1 MKKIFLFVMLGLI
14 LTACSSEVQV
24 DSNQTQD
31 EVSNAELVLPNRLLT
46 VEIEGMVCEMGCG
59 GSIRKDLKA
68 TGGVSDVTFDYKEDR
83 NTNFVAVTYDSQRI
97 TEQEMIERLSDLNE
111 GQFTVGITEWEEFQA
126 ENSKQNNG
134 TKSSEDSKID
144 VASSSGLEIPNLL
157 DLLSGL
163 LLR

>member
-1 MKKIFLFVMLGLI
+1 M
-14 LTACSSEVQV
+14 TACSSEVQV
-24 DSNQTQD
+24 DSNQIQG

>member
-1 MKKIFLFVMLGLI
+1 MI
-14 LTACSSEVQV
+14 ACSSEVQV
-24 DSNQTQD
+24 DSNQIQG

>member
-31 EVSNAELVLPNRLLT
+31 EVSNAELVVPNRLLT

-111 GQFTVGITEWEEFQA
+111 GQFTVGIPEWEEFQA
-126 ENSKQNNG
+126 KNSHQKNEA
-134 TKSSEDSKID
+134 KPSEDSKID

>member
-1 MKKIFLFVMLGLI
+1 MVTLGLI

-24 DSNQTQD
+24 DSNQIQG

>member
-1 MKKIFLFVMLGLI
+1 MKRIFLLVTIGLI
-14 LTACSSEVQV
+14 LTACSSEVQM

-31 EVSNAELVLPNRLLT
+31 KLSNAELVVPNRLLT

-68 TGGVSDVTFDYKEDR
+68 AGGVSDVTFDYKEDR

-97 TEQEMIERLSDLNE
+97 TEQEMIERLSNLND
-111 GQFTVGITEWEEFQA
+111 GQFTVGEKESEEFQVEKSNEKNEA
-126 ENSKQNNG
+126 
-134 TKSSEDSKID
+134 KSSEDSKID
-144 VASSSGLEIPNLL
+144 VASSSGFEIPNLL

>member
-1 MKKIFLFVMLGLI
+1 MKRIFLFVMLGLI
-14 LTACSSEVQV
+14 LTACSSDVQV
-24 DSNQTQD
+24 DSKQTQA
-31 EVSNAELVLPNRLLT
+31 EVSDVELMVPNRLLT

-68 TGGVSDVTFDYKEDR
+68 TGGVCDVTFDYKEDR

-97 TEQEMIERLSDLNE
+97 SEQEMIECLSELND
-111 GQFTVGITEWEEFQA
+111 GQFTVGKTESEAFQA
-126 ENSKQNNG
+126 EISNEKIEA
-134 TKSSEDSKID
+134 KSSENSKID
-144 VASSSGLEIPNLL
+144 VASSSVFQMPNLL

>member
-1 MKKIFLFVMLGLI
+1 MKRFFLIVTLGLI
-14 LTACSSEVQV
+14 LTACSSDVQV
-24 DSNQTQD
+24 DSNQKQS
-31 EVSNAELVLPNRLLT
+31 EVSEVDLVEPNRLLT

-68 TGGVSDVTFDYKEDR
+68 AGGVSDVTFDYKEDR
-83 NTNFVAVTYDSQRI
+83 STNMVAVHYDSQSI
-97 TEQEMIERLSDLNE
+97 TEQEMIELLSELND
-111 GQFTVGITEWEEFQA
+111 GQFTVGKIESQEFQA

-163 LLR
+163 LIR